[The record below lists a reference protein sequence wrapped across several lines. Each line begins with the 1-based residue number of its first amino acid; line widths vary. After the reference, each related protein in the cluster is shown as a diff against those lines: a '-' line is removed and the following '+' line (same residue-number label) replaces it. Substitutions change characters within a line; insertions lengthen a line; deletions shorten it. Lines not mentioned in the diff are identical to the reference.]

1 MIGNIKYHP
10 VSQTGKN
17 FIRFS
22 IFSKVENVFENAYWS
37 NLFDPEHWYKKVD
50 IDPNIFFFKRFD
62 FETDELGFY
71 FYHIYKLFLCVPF
84 LTTGA
89 AVIKQIILCPSK
101 SNVITSI

>member
-1 MIGNIKYHP
+1 MHIDQIFLIQNIDIK
-10 VSQTGKN
+10 KL
-17 FIRFS
+17 ILIL
-22 IFSKVENVFENAYWS
+22 IFV
-37 NLFDPEHWYKKVD
+37 
-50 IDPNIFFFKRFD
+50 FFKRFD

-84 LTTGA
+84 LTIGA